1 MAQGSAEALRDAAVL
16 LSTETVAVRVAS
28 LGVGPVTQ
36 ADIASAKAFGARI
49 VAFNVAFETAAVST
63 RAKQIDVPVL
73 CQPVIYRLIEAR
85 SLLLSDLL
93 LLKHCWS
100 GCQPCM
106 IVRREAMMREPTR
119 TGCSEVPADDSS
131 SDHPVTWRAC
141 SLAHVHIQQKAMTSL
156 L

>member
-1 MAQGSAEALRDAAVL
+1 MEVGREAAVTLLTDTLAVEITCLDADAVVKGNNGCTCLSAKENGLENGAEVCCGFAAQGSAEALRDAAVL

-63 RAKQIDVPVL
+63 RAKQINVPVL

-85 SLLLSDLL
+85 SLLLSGS
-93 LLKHCWS
+93 CY
-100 GCQPCM
+100 C
-106 IVRREAMMREPTR
+106 
-119 TGCSEVPADDSS
+119 
-131 SDHPVTWRAC
+131 
-141 SLAHVHIQQKAMTSL
+141 
-156 L
+156 